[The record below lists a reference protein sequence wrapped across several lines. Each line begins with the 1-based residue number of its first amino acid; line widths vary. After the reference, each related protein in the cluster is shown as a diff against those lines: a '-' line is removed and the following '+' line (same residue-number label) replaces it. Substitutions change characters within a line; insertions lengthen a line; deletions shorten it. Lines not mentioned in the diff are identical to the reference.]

1 MVGSIAVSIVSHNQ
15 SHPRCRRWGQEV
27 SFHFHQDCQC
37 QCCQEQRQGKTR
49 TILKQ
54 SPCRRPRK
62 TQAGR
67 QAARKLL
74 KVLNTWW
81 SSFLAVCS
89 SSRLYLVWLS
99 YFFTYFTIFQNKSY
113 TQNPLSPWSSKISNE
128 AAQTNLVKMILN
140 WPESY
145 KTICFLGWIVGW
157 PSLGIINNG
166 STSFNHRLTRYY
178 CSGKLKSV
186 DTNHND
192 HFNFPN
198 PHHN

>member
-1 MVGSIAVSIVSHNQ
+1 MVGSIAVWIVSHNQ
-15 SHPRCRRWGQEV
+15 SHPRCRCWGQEV

-37 QCCQEQRQGKTR
+37 QCCQEQRQWKTR

-62 TQAGR
+62 TQTPAGR

-99 YFFTYFTIFQNKSY
+99 YFFTYFTIFQNKSS

-128 AAQTNLVKMILN
+128 AAQRYLVKMILN

-157 PSLGIINNG
+157 PSLWY
-166 STSFNHRLTRYY
+166 HQ
-178 CSGKLKSV
+178 
-186 DTNHND
+186 
-192 HFNFPN
+192 
-198 PHHN
+198 